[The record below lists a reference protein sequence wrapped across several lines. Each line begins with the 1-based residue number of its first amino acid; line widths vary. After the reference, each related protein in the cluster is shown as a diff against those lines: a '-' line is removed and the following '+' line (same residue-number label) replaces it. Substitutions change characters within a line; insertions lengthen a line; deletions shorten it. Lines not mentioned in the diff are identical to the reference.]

1 MMVYTVTRRG
11 IARFSICTH
20 RRNIYASPEGIWGH
34 AIPEMFPILALGYAI
49 PCVSRDIYP

>member
-1 MMVYTVTRRG
+1 MMVYTVTQRG